1 MTLCHVVA
9 VIGHRPIKKKLVGIL
24 RKNDENICKAM
35 ILIAPFAPTD
45 RELSNEYGVGG
56 CTLAEH
62 MSNLDRREPVR
73 LNFWREI
80 GFYLENTW

>member
-1 MTLCHVVA
+1 
-9 VIGHRPIKKKLVGIL
+9 
-24 RKNDENICKAM
+24 M